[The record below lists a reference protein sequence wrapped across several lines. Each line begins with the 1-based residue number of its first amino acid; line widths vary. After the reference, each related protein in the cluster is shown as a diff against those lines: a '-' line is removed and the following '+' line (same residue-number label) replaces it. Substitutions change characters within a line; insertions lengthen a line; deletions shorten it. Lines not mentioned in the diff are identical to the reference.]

1 MSGHGTTLCRVVIS
15 RLSRATAS
23 PMIVSFWATA

>member
-1 MSGHGTTLCRVVIS
+1 MSDHGTVMCGAVIS

-23 PMIVSFWATA
+23 PMIVSFCATA